1 MALSPELEKR
11 VEDLRLGVTNAP
23 ASVVNNEVSH
33 LKDVLAAYDQL
44 KAELAKATKSDLL
57 KV

>member
-11 VEDLRLGVTNAP
+11 VEDLRLGVTSAP
-23 ASVVNNEVSH
+23 ASVVSNEVSH
-33 LKDVLAAYDQL
+33 LKDVLKAYDEL

>member
-11 VEDLRLGVTNAP
+11 VEDLRLGVTSAP
-23 ASVVNNEVSH
+23 AAVVSNERSH
-33 LKDVLAAYDQL
+33 LLDVLKAYDQL
-44 KAELAKATKSDLL
+44 KAELEAKPKSEP

>member
-11 VEDLRLGVTNAP
+11 VEDLRLGVMSAP

-44 KAELAKATKSDLL
+44 KEELAKATKADTF
-57 KV
+57 KG